1 MGRGMF
7 VLPGAAIENDREA
20 ERAASHAMSG
30 VEYGMA
36 IRRQVGID
44 VTQMRRR
51 KVIVH
56 LFATELLTRAEVA
69 LLRPLDPRAVPSVLP
84 VPSCLTDLPE
94 RALGRVALGLIAFQ
108 TGLFVRLEG
117 GVLRAFEP
125 PAASCSRKPA

>member
-1 MGRGMF
+1 MF
-7 VLPGAAIENDREA
+7 VLPGATPENDREA
-20 ERAASHAMSG
+20 ERAARHAMSG
-30 VEYGMA
+30 VEHGLP

-56 LFATELLTRAEVA
+56 LFATELLTHAEA
-69 LLRPLDPRAVPSVLP
+69 DLLRPLDPRAVPSVLP
-84 VPSCLTDLPE
+84 VSSWLTGLPE
-94 RALGRVALGLIAFQ
+94 RTLGRVALGLTAFQ

-125 PAASCSRKPA
+125 PVPAVRSL